1 MGVGGGGTQTK
12 HFSFLEPQLPK
23 HSFQSQ
29 GEIGVDQLE
38 RTLTP
43 RVSQRRGPCDPKEV
57 DTGSARKRLFML
69 SSWAN
74 PCE

>member
-1 MGVGGGGTQTK
+1 MNK
-12 HFSFLEPQLPK
+12 KLLLDPQLLK

-29 GEIGVDQLE
+29 GEREVDQLE

-43 RVSQRRGPCDPKEV
+43 QVSQRRGPCDPKEV

-74 PCE
+74 PYE